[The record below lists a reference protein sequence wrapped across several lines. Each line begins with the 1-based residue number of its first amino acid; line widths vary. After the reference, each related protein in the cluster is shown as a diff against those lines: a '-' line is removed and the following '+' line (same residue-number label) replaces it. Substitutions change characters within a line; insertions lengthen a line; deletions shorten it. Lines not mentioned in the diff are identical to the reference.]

1 MLRGAYGLSLYG
13 AAAKD
18 QLPVLEECLKKFSN
32 HKDYA
37 GCIKPPL
44 EKAIAM
50 IKDDRK

>member
-44 EKAIAM
+44 EKPSP
-50 IKDDRK
+50 